1 MSKHLQF
8 KLFLVFGLLVF
19 LAKEGIC
26 QSQKTKPDFEQSL
39 LDARMSFHRTY
50 YEKASTLFDQLIQV
64 KEDHALTH
72 AYMAL
77 VDFML
82 YKDPSLHIERALTL
96 TDESDPNNSIT
107 LALCSFA
114 SGDYWGCESNIKE
127 FLIKDPE
134 NQFGSHLLAMTLIAM
149 DRAEEGKSTLI
160 DLLQRNKEYFP
171 AYNHMG
177 YACLKLNQ
185 KEEAI
190 QAFETFLQKDSL
202 NPSAYDSYAEAWFES
217 GNTEKAIACLNKA
230 VKLDPYFAY
239 GWNHMGDI
247 YYQIGKTEDAIHAFE
262 QGKKVAKYYGPEFTQ
277 SLDQKLEDLKKEYKI
292 GKAEK

>member
-1 MSKHLQF
+1 MRMSKHLHYQLF
-8 KLFLVFGLLVF
+8 FISGLLLFLAF
-19 LAKEGIC
+19 EGRGQTHKI
-26 QSQKTKPDFEQSL
+26 KPDFEQSL

-50 YEKASTLFDQLIQV
+50 YENASHLFDQLILM
-64 KEDHALTH
+64 KEDHALAH

-77 VDFML
+77 IDFML

-149 DRAEEGKSTLI
+149 DRAEEGKITLI
-160 DLLQRNKEYFP
+160 DLLKRNKEYFP

-247 YYQIGKTEDAIHAFE
+247 LYQMGETQMAINAFE
-262 QGKKVAKYYGPEFTQ
+262 KGKKAAKYYGPEFTE
-277 SLDQKLEDLKKEYKI
+277 SLNQKLEDLKKEH
-292 GKAEK
+292 